1 MGTTTAT
8 TPSMVDVAVR
18 LPRDL
23 VRAVDTV
30 ARAEDTTRS
39 HVIRRA
45 VRAVVRAP
53 RLAGVTPAR
62 TLEDD
67 LG

>member
-1 MGTTTAT
+1 MGTTTT

-18 LPRDL
+18 LPADL
-23 VRAVDTV
+23 VRAVDMT

-62 TLEDD
+62 TLEGD
-67 LG
+67 LD